1 RPGASAPRG
10 AAPGSRPRGRGRK
23 RATGPTAGQRPAPRP
38 KPTRAPCWRKGRA
51 RGQSSPAIGRPRG
64 RGASA
69 PRVVSSPQRSA
80 GWSTMRGRAWLV
92 CSLIERE
99 ARRARGPAAK
109 VPPRRAGHVA
119 ARPPGEMLLQAR
131 REIAR
136 ATVASAGQRYPRVAE
151 GRPLPHT
158 LLALLGGPE
167 HAYARV
173 AASSS

>member
-1 RPGASAPRG
+1 
-10 AAPGSRPRGRGRK
+10 
-23 RATGPTAGQRPAPRP
+23 
-38 KPTRAPCWRKGRA
+38 
-51 RGQSSPAIGRPRG
+51 
-64 RGASA
+64 
-69 PRVVSSPQRSA
+69 
-80 GWSTMRGRAWLV
+80 MRGRAWLV

-119 ARPPGEMLLQAR
+119 ARPPGEKRLQAR